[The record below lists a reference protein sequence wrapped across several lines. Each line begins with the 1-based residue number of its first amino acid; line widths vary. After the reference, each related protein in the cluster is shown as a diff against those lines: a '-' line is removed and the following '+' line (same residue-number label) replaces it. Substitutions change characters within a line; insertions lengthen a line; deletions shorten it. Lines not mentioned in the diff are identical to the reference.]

1 MKGLLTATTV
11 SLMLAASP
19 WAIAQVQTPPSPNA
33 QVQTPSS
40 PNAQVQTPPSP
51 NAQGQTP
58 PAQRAPAGETSVPKA
73 PVAGQIVV
81 QDSNTVLA
89 KQDLIGQTVYA
100 PDKAKIGSISDLILS
115 KDGKTVEGFVI
126 GVGGFLG
133 IGEKSVALKIDRLK
147 MSSGSDG
154 VMQLSMDV
162 TKEEL
167 NKTPSFKSK
176 RDQESEKAAEQ
187 RRSETPAQRPA
198 PVNK

>member
-1 MKGLLTATTV
+1 MKGLLAATMA

-33 QVQTPSS
+33 QVQTPPS

-58 PAQRAPAGETSVPKA
+58 PAQRQTSVPKT

-81 QDSNTVLA
+81 QDANTVLA
-89 KQDLIGQTVYA
+89 KQDLIGQTVLA

-115 KDGKTVEGFVI
+115 KDGKSVEGFVI

-147 MSSGSDG
+147 MSSGPDS
-154 VMQLSMDV
+154 VMQLSMDA
-162 TKEEL
+162 TKQEL
-167 NKTPSFKSK
+167 SDTPTFKSK
-176 RDQESEKAAEQ
+176 HDQDSEKAAAQ
-187 RRSETPAQRPA
+187 RRSETPAQRPM
-198 PVNK
+198 PGSK